1 MMKHV
6 LKSLVLLGL
15 VTLAS
20 CFGQH
25 NNAPNEGVNLDDTRI
40 YGVKG
45 GEPKQLNNKYPEDE
59 SGEVAERAEAI
70 RNKFFPKPEATETP
84 SMPAA
89 NSATDSTATDA
100 EATDGTGAE

>member
-1 MMKHV
+1 MMKHL
-6 LKSLVLLGL
+6 LKSLALLGL

-25 NNAPNEGVNLDDTRI
+25 NNAPNEGVNLDDARI

-70 RNKFFPKPEATETP
+70 RNKFFPKPKAVETP
-84 SMPAA
+84 AAPA
-89 NSATDSTATDA
+89 STDETTATDA
-100 EATDGTGAE
+100 TATE